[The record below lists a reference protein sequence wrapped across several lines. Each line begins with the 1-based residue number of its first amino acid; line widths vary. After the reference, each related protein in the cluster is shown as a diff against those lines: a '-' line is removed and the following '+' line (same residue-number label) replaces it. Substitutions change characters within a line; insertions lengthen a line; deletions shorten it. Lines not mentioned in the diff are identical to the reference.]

1 MNFIQMQQLI
11 VSWYRD
17 GTIDHVRPVI
27 AGRLLIGFEIGV
39 LPEHVP
45 VEATH
50 EESVRLLRTF
60 NFNKSNYY
68 SAQLVTPKARGVGGN
83 ARILPEYRNARP
95 SPIVGGEELEEYIQA
110 IGRMQ
115 IGDKL
120 EIAYGAAPQARNLK
134 GAAVQG
140 AVPEGRNPKGRNPEP
155 KPRVT
160 MAVNRAAEQLGY
172 TIQFLAGNKGVMR
185 IERLG

>member
-1 MNFIQMQQLI
+1 MDSDGMNFIQMQQLI

-17 GTIDHVRPVI
+17 GAIDHVRPVI
-27 AGRLLIGFEIGV
+27 AGRALIGFEIT
-39 LPEHVP
+39 LPDVCGLARKTTTVP

-68 SAQLVTPKARGVGGN
+68 SAQLVTPKARGG
-83 ARILPEYRNARP
+83 AAHSATILPEYRNARP
-95 SPIVGGEELEEYIQA
+95 SPIVGGEELDEYIKA

-115 IGDKL
+115 IGEKL
-120 EIAYGAAPQARNLK
+120 EVGYT
-134 GAAVQG
+134 
-140 AVPEGRNPKGRNPEP
+140 EP

-160 MAVNRAAEQLGY
+160 KAVNRAAGQLGY